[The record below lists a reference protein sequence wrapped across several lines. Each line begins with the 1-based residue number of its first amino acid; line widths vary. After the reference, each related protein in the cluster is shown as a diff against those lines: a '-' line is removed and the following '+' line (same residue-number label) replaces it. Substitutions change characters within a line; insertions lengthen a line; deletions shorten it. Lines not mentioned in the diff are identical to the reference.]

1 MRGHRQL
8 RRPLCRA
15 GDAPCPGPPRSDLR
29 RRSRRASFV
38 QGNGR
43 GRHSTGPLGRR
54 SATRLHG
61 PPSSREAAGDGR
73 GAARPREGQPD
84 DASRPQPQAYP
95 RPQARQGVGYRT
107 SPPSR
112 RGDREVSGW
121 RSAIGRPSSGR
132 EVMKVPNAKTCRT
145 CNTEAYGSRFAGS
158 AGFARGCLSQVPAL
172 RLDLDRL
179 EKPHV
184 RSGKLIARCPA
195 CAETGA
201 DRSCEHL
208 VIVEEGRGPFGCV
221 MNQGPDGHEHRRRIF
236 ELVGESKARLPR
248 TLTTPKARYI
258 PAKGKPRLPD
268 LRPLSIGEMAAIAES
283 RAWCS
288 FAGLE
293 LLTRRRLLWHGMVW
307 DDGREW
313 PAWIITD
320 STRFNAQARR
330 LDGEVWHGIG
340 DKKAKTLPGCDPS
353 WPD

>member
-1 MRGHRQL
+1 
-8 RRPLCRA
+8 
-15 GDAPCPGPPRSDLR
+15 
-29 RRSRRASFV
+29 
-38 QGNGR
+38 
-43 GRHSTGPLGRR
+43 
-54 SATRLHG
+54 
-61 PPSSREAAGDGR
+61 
-73 GAARPREGQPD
+73 
-84 DASRPQPQAYP
+84 
-95 RPQARQGVGYRT
+95 
-107 SPPSR
+107 
-112 RGDREVSGW
+112 
-121 RSAIGRPSSGR
+121 
-132 EVMKVPNAKTCRT
+132 
-145 CNTEAYGSRFAGS
+145 
-158 AGFARGCLSQVPAL
+158 
-172 RLDLDRL
+172 
-179 EKPHV
+179 
-184 RSGKLIARCPA
+184 
-195 CAETGA
+195 
-201 DRSCEHL
+201 
-208 VIVEEGRGPFGCV
+208 

-353 WPD
+353 WPIGVADLGNRPNLILCEGGPDFLAGPLVAWWEGLTLDDFAVCCVTGAGNGISPNALPLFAGKRIRIAAHADTPGRDAAERWAAQLYKAGAQEVDRFDFAGLMKSDTKPVNDLADFATCLDLEHPPTLQVFADLMTPKTCRTCLVYS